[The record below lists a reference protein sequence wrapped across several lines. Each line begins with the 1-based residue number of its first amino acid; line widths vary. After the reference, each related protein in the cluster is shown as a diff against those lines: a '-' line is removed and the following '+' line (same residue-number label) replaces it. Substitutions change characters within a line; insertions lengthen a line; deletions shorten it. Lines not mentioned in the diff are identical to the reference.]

1 MRDSK
6 RAILSYK
13 SGLLQLQPTSVLF
26 VMDKLT
32 NGMSECCFISCVG
45 LRVHVGGEERRAIG
59 PPDKSGHI
67 LMSLTA

>member
-45 LRVHVGGEERRAIG
+45 LRVHVDEEERRATG
-59 PPDKSGHI
+59 PPGKSGHI
-67 LMSLTA
+67 LMSVTA